1 MEAGATGPVGYYD
14 ATGPTGPT
22 GPTFVMTIE
31 QLMETQQNAQQMENA
46 DKAKLNV
53 LLNPNTAG
61 LTPMFLQWTSQG
73 FPPLFVLHSMSLTP
87 PGVCSDGTVRN
98 IYDYA
103 SYLLEGDLSAKV
115 QAFATNFSGMEMSYT
130 TGGNTINI
138 HVSKL

>member
-14 ATGPTGPT
+14 ATGPT

-31 QLMETQQNAQQMENA
+31 QLMETQQNAQQLENA

-53 LLNPNTAG
+53 LLNPNAAG
-61 LTPMFLQWTSQG
+61 LTPAFLQWASQG
-73 FPPLFVLHSMSLTP
+73 FPSIFVLQSISLSP
-87 PGVCSDGTVRN
+87 PAVCSDGAVRN

-115 QAFATNFSGMEMSYT
+115 QAFATNFSGMEMSYSIS
-130 TGGNTINI
+130 GNTINI